1 MVGADGD
8 DGDEAV
14 GGAVIEATKQRS
26 DGWFP
31 PLKGTHGL
39 RPGDLIA
46 ATEKGQTPFD
56 NYVMICQIKGG
67 GERRARSPLLCLL
80 LAAAFCTCLLF
91 FCFFPPAA
99 ANEI

>member
-1 MVGADGD
+1 VRASPTGGRRWRHLALSNRGDDAALLVKISPFLCFFLTSLFFRWVVAVVGADGD

-46 ATEKGQTPFD
+46 ATEKGQDP
-56 NYVMICQIKGG
+56 V
-67 GERRARSPLLCLL
+67 
-80 LAAAFCTCLLF
+80 
-91 FCFFPPAA
+91 
-99 ANEI
+99 